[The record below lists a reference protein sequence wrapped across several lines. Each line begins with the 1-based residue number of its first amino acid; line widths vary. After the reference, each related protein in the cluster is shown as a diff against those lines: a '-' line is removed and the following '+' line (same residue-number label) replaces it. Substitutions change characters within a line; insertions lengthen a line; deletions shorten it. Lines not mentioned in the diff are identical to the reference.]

1 MRVHLAACLAI
12 FIIGAGGYFLLGSL
26 QLPSGDAYAV
36 DGARIGTSWAW
47 RSTGTSEPITRAE
60 ECDKR
65 EPWQWIFV
73 DFGRPRGES
82 AVCSDSQ

>member
-1 MRVHLAACLAI
+1 MRAHLAACLAI
-12 FIIGAGGYFLLGSL
+12 LIIGAGGYFLLDSL
-26 QLPSGDAYAV
+26 QMPSGDAYAI
-36 DGARIGTSWAW
+36 DGARIRPSWAW

-60 ECDKR
+60 ECDRR

-73 DFGRPRGES
+73 DFGKPRGES